1 MPETGVKGLLKF
13 IVHNP
18 DTREK
23 TSVCQLQEKVW
34 TKTNKKPLL
43 LCDYYSVIAWI
54 LSRADRLA
62 IQRKRLSPY
71 SLLFGG
77 NFKRYSRVIMKLVKS
92 LQRLGVQ
99 PVFFIDSPPGSNED
113 EMRAT
118 FYELKER
125 HLDQLEQN
133 HVIQQVCDGKRDIL
147 QVPWRLREAISVEV
161 EMLLR
166 AMAVPLFF
174 CNGDADHSIVHYSR
188 LHEEVCGVLS
198 TDTVFATI
206 PSIQLL
212 HLDFFDP
219 DNRLIVSAEDSLAD
233 PVVGP
238 DYWPTFSDEV
248 GDPLDIVCEVTS
260 AERLASVLGIGASQ
274 LIDLSILCGN
284 SYTRELNR
292 YMSTWALLGLA
303 DLTVETVAEWLSQET
318 VPLPSNAVIKSI
330 CTQVPAYRD
339 AITHSYK
346 VCQGADATSLGHR
359 QGHFR
364 PEGGSGAGRG
374 CSAVTGFAH
383 WRPVTVEA
391 TTLGHPCI
399 GDLTLPIRKVWYTL
413 LGLKRVTEYGRVGNK
428 TFAELVVVLGQACPG
443 NLGPLHFVQAMT
455 LRDRVSCLFF
465 LLTSGHHLLEK
476 GESLP
481 TVLSHSVVMGRTLKD
496 PISCQGVLVC
506 TCLLLMAE
514 LNSKGQ
520 PSPAIRISELEA
532 LIVVC
537 LLCCAGVPPCHTTV
551 LPNMRA
557 ITIASWFTSILEHAY
572 YTALLL
578 CLCCELPGP
587 SHCFYGLAYVPFH
600 IATVNQN
607 HSEFLTADLGPNVLE
622 ARRIFDHVINLPS
635 VLGLR
640 SFILNKSHQCE
651 LQHVLDIFAV
661 AVREVSEN
669 SAVLTPSEGLD
680 MAIPLEMGYEFD
692 GGALHLSPGEVG
704 EMSEEHAVDSSLARD
719 QNSSSESYYFET
731 LGGLHD
737 SEILSD
743 EEEEGTNTL
752 SAEVPL
758 EASRQEYSVQAE
770 KDEADASVCAS
781 PFAKKRSPVRLP
793 VVDHRENIM
802 ELIHKHRVVC
812 IQGETG
818 CGKSTKV
825 PQFILDD
832 ALSSTSP
839 KACKILVSQPR
850 RVAAMKLAERVAAE
864 RHEALG
870 KTVGFAVAGEKRRGS
885 DTAIVYCTTG
895 YLLQMLVHD
904 PFKIE
909 QYTHI
914 VLDEIHERNIDA
926 DFAMLVVRKLVSDMP
941 HVKVVLMS
949 ATMQVDL
956 VVRYFQEVFG
966 KQEVSAPYFVGMKLF
981 PVETFFVDDLGGL
994 AERRKNFW
1002 HISQGKAASLLKV
1015 LATVVLEANKQT
1027 LLLRCKPEVTSYM
1040 KNLCTEI
1047 IISQATLGESILVFL
1062 PGMADIITYFES
1074 LSEELRDR
1082 ELSEHFSLFMLH
1094 SQIPLQ
1100 EQRAA
1105 FAVPPADR
1113 VHLILATNIAE
1124 SSVTLPRLSLVINF
1138 GIYRQLEYNSKRHIT
1153 CLSHRWCSHASC
1165 SQRAG
1170 RVGRVCAGTAIHLV
1184 TRQFYDAVFP
1194 EYDLAAMATA
1204 PLSKLVLQAKQ
1215 IGVKVGVPSVTQL
1228 LSLAVEPPSL
1238 QQLEAA
1244 LQDLAH
1250 MGAIA
1255 SLPGTEI
1262 SEEAPITLLGY
1273 VSLSLPVELP
1283 LARLVFFGVLF
1294 GCACDAV
1301 VLAASLSLDQDVF
1314 TLPSRLVMEEKKY
1327 RASLVR
1333 SMKWREYYD
1342 GSTYSEPIAVYRM
1355 FRDFLQFKMDAGS
1368 KRGRSRC
1375 AHARLFSQNVAVRYD
1390 RLLQLESV
1398 VGDISSRMLGHL
1410 EKDTAAYGELSKLA
1424 SVAFSRTGGDDVNV
1438 MPTFCDD
1445 PDMLKFLLV
1454 ASFCHQSVFGV
1465 TECNS
1470 CFKKQRAHA
1479 VNLLNTVKEL
1489 GLDYMRTLAFKNLR
1503 NVTQLDL
1510 DTVARHILPQHH
1522 CQTLI
1527 ANKTGFIQ
1535 VSEGFDSN
1543 AKDELTCSVTT
1554 DLQYEDLDGV
1564 GDVRCDRGRN
1574 SFCGSDVVSSPIPSE
1589 LRLLW
1594 QYGERRVAWKARPD
1608 AAELT
1613 RPAHPCGVSWY
1624 RMNVEKEMVIPG
1636 SWRNIAGF
1644 VCELEPC
1651 ETPFFAVPFMLQG
1664 TCNGPTMV
1672 ARGFTVLPSLKHSA
1686 RVLRML
1692 VGFQPLSTGVDL
1704 FVDRAGRKVIG
1715 ARINSC
1721 LVMFEH
1727 HKLTP
1732 ADMLKIN
1739 VLRMLI
1745 SSVVSTVS
1753 SDEAIIPCNKAT
1765 SISWVMQ
1772 DLLNGVFDHCSV
1784 LQELSLTENVEPLE
1798 ETLEPA
1804 WEVASSKPS
1813 DTAGIPVA
1821 LVERCPSLKSFELY
1835 PTLACSLVQQ
1845 NVLKEACSLLLQSV
1859 GSGLDETPRGS
1870 SEPAVAHIQDPGV
1883 SFRLSPTAPPFT
1895 PIFASGNV
1903 AVHCAA
1909 PLHSVPA
1916 VASPT
1921 PSSSIQNLPALS
1933 HSNIERIPASPAS
1946 KLAIGSLPLSHFS
1959 FPPASPHFHHS
1970 PPPRPVTSH
1979 TSPLHT
1985 DPVPFPSR
1993 SHPFQV
1999 PLTTPTSPLLPCPAV
2014 GSEVDRAT
2022 LQRALELHIL
2032 HNYWSSQQQPR
2043 QPTPASPSLL
2053 KGNSPTSLTTS
2064 PVPNSHLEEVQAA
2077 MRLMAAVPVF
2087 ASISRLPPMSP
2098 LSNRSPLSARSQ
2110 VLNPSSVSPS
2120 ETMPIHP
2127 PQMTSLPQGL
2137 FFDPQVSKL
2146 KMQQRLRVGQ
2156 PVGDVSTGSAQQRQD
2171 LEPPDASPHF
2181 VPASP
2186 VWSGYQRSV
2195 QEVSTDSGPSVTSGD
2210 PYQTSMPSISP
2221 STSPS
2226 SGKPKAQLEE
2236 QRLVEFMVDYI
2247 ACRGNC
2253 VNFSQLC
2260 RDAYPSYK
2268 QKYSIMGDEMALT
2281 WHFFVRHPKI
2291 FALFGHPGYCL
2302 VQLLVKSSFEAPLGN
2317 KESPET
2323 GIINCSSRETDR
2335 PVKEEVRQMQKE
2347 HTDDDPVTQQ
2357 EHTDVPVTQQ
2367 EHTDDV
2373 LVTQQEHTD
2382 GVPVTQQEHADDV
2395 QTTQQEHADD
2405 VLVTQQEHDVPVT
2418 QQEHTDNVPVTQQE
2432 HTDGVLVTQ
2441 QEHTD
2446 GVPVTQQEHTDGV
2459 QVTQQEHTDDVP
2471 VTQQEHDVP
2480 VTQQEHDVL
2489 VTQQEHTDGVP
2500 VTQQEHDVPVTQQEH
2515 GVLVT
2520 QQEHTD
2526 DVPVTQQ
2533 EHTDGIPVTQQEHTD
2548 GVPVT
2553 QQEHTDGV
2561 PVTQQEHTDG
2571 VPVTQQEHD
2580 VPVTQQEHD
2589 VPVTQQEHTDVPV
2602 TQQEHTDDVP
2612 VTQQEHT
2619 DGVPVTQ
2626 QEHTDDVLVT
2636 QQEHTDDVQ
2645 LTQQEHADDVPVT
2658 QQEHADDVPVT
2669 QQEHTDDVP
2678 VTQQEHADDVQTTQQ
2693 EHTDDVPVTQQ
2704 EHTDDVPVTQQEHT
2718 DDVQLTQ
2725 QEHTDVP
2732 VTQQEHTD
2740 DVQLTQQEHTD
2751 VPVTQQEHTDDVPV
2765 TQINEIQI
2773 TQEENTGKEIQES
2786 QKEHI
2791 DEVQIT
2797 QEECT
2802 DKHTEDIL
2810 AKTDVKGVYSTA
2822 PDHGESNSKET
2833 EWPCLDTEMT
2843 REEEACKT
2851 DCQIHGID
2859 NRDIV
2864 MGSTY
2869 NQIELGGC
2877 ESKMENAQREFNLG
2891 QSQKPDTEIEN
2902 TILVQNVVS
2911 METFEFQDE
2920 SGVSE
2925 VDKTGCKAGYSLNCY
2940 SDSLGF
2946 VDFASLDSELPFIT
2960 QSSDLM
2966 ELQLL
2971 LQSISSASGHTLSL
2985 SSAQASTPD
2994 RAAVS
2999 DPGTCLPHIEL
3010 CQETT
3015 TDLCDHSLDTLTW
3028 GGDGLSEVCLSSWT
3042 NALSDVHGGPLASSD
3057 LLDMSLGEEW
3067 FDFSSFITSSDV
3079 GCSLSLPASL
3089 SSCLM
3094 QEPPLCTV
3102 DAAEDTKEVMSGTL
3116 QRGTECADFSG
3127 TTGEGVFDKDGLFM
3141 IDGSATEHCTGLTS
3155 EPLGCATSDPCES
3168 ICTGGEIVDGCAQ
3181 IAPQC
3186 DNTSAFTDTV
3196 EAETSSRVSLCT
3208 DQTQLTSSTSTYE
3221 DILFCSQSSGIS
3233 HSAQT
3238 VAHCGSL
3245 SQSDVVP
3252 TPSVSI
3258 LEQKGTFADTKWKL
3272 QKQEAEE
3279 RGASVSRVDQ
3289 LDDAPDVVELSA
3301 LPVCSEAVEGSPGKS
3316 VGVGKE
3322 KTMPFSVESHSAPR
3336 KPLVPYHLLDRQRRS
3351 LPGTECHKTSYF
3363 MDYLMFSGGGAYYNQ
3378 LAQVFREQ
3386 YIPTFRLKGGVQQ
3399 FLKFFRERSEYFVLY
3414 EVPGGHFIRLRTLSY
3429 APESTLSVEA
3439 RKCGFIAAACRTLAY
3454 EEKGLQVGKLKRRSD
3469 LMRRVKLLH
3478 VDMLQLL
3485 GSCPDF
3491 FTVSSSTDSGHCVG
3505 LTSKAASVQ
3514 KEFLPYYKRG
3524 SRSTPRDSSKTRR
3537 LMPTV
3542 EVTSLCVRRREAA
3555 LQPLAASSANCE
3567 KRSSESPVSCDEIG
3581 KGIVEESCNKS
3592 SGVPMDAKRPK
3603 ARSMLKWAI
3612 CNDMLQKDR
3621 DGKRSV
3627 ETSVP
3632 NFTAECDHVACK
3644 DGEKKPKERSTKKV
3658 KFQIFSDN

>member
-238 DYWPTFSDEV
+238 DHWPTFSDEV

-260 AERLASVLGIGASQ
+260 AERLARVLGIGASQ

-692 GGALHLSPGEVG
+692 GGATSFVPRGSG
-704 EMSEEHAVDSSLARD
+704 RD
-719 QNSSSESYYFET
+719 NSSSESYYFET

-770 KDEADASVCAS
+770 KDEADAGVCAS

-956 VVRYFQEVFG
+956 VVRY
-966 KQEVSAPYFVGMKLF
+966 F

-1375 AHARLFSQNVAVRYD
+1375 THARLFSQNVAVRYD

-1554 DLQYEDLDGV
+1554 DLQYEDLGGV
-1564 GDVRCDRGRN
+1564 GDVGCDRGRN

-1613 RPAHPCGVSWY
+1613 RPAHPCSVSWY

-1859 GSGLDETPRGS
+1859 SSGLDETPRGS

-1895 PIFASGNV
+1895 PIFASGNI

-1921 PSSSIQNLPALS
+1921 PSSSIQNLPGLS
-1933 HSNIERIPASPAS
+1933 HSNNERIPASPAS
-1946 KLAIGSLPLSHFS
+1946 KLAIGSSPLSHFS

-2032 HNYWSSQQQPR
+2032 QNYWSSQQQPR

-2335 PVKEEVRQMQKE
+2335 PVKEE
-2347 HTDDDPVTQQ
+2347 Q
-2357 EHTDVPVTQQ
+2357 EHTD
-2367 EHTDDV
+2367 
-2373 LVTQQEHTD
+2373 
-2382 GVPVTQQEHADDV
+2382 
-2395 QTTQQEHADD
+2395 
-2405 VLVTQQEHDVPVT
+2405 
-2418 QQEHTDNVPVTQQE
+2418 
-2432 HTDGVLVTQ
+2432 
-2441 QEHTD
+2441 
-2446 GVPVTQQEHTDGV
+2446 
-2459 QVTQQEHTDDVP
+2459 
-2471 VTQQEHDVP
+2471 
-2480 VTQQEHDVL
+2480 
-2489 VTQQEHTDGVP
+2489 
-2500 VTQQEHDVPVTQQEH
+2500 
-2515 GVLVT
+2515 
-2520 QQEHTD
+2520 
-2526 DVPVTQQ
+2526 
-2533 EHTDGIPVTQQEHTD
+2533 
-2548 GVPVT
+2548 
-2553 QQEHTDGV
+2553 
-2561 PVTQQEHTDG
+2561 
-2571 VPVTQQEHD
+2571 
-2580 VPVTQQEHD
+2580 
-2589 VPVTQQEHTDVPV
+2589 DVPV

-2619 DGVPVTQ
+2619 D
-2626 QEHTDDVLVT
+2626 
-2636 QQEHTDDVQ
+2636 
-2645 LTQQEHADDVPVT
+2645 DVPV
-2658 QQEHADDVPVT
+2658 
-2669 QQEHTDDVP
+2669 
-2678 VTQQEHADDVQTTQQ
+2678 TQQ

-2718 DDVQLTQ
+2718 DDVQVTQ
-2725 QEHTDVP
+2725 QEHTDDVP

-2740 DVQLTQQEHTD
+2740 DVQVTQQEHTDDVPVTQQEHTDDVQATQQEHTDD

-2765 TQINEIQI
+2765 TQQEHTDDVQVTQQEHTDGVPVTQQEHDDPVTQQEHDVPVTQQEHDVLVTQQEHDVPVTQQEHDVPVTQQEHDVLVAQQEHNVSQEHDDPVTQQEHDVPVTQQEHDVPVTQQEHDVPVTQQEHDVPVTQQEHDVPVTQQNMGPVTAEHTDDVPI

-2786 QKEHI
+2786 HKEHI

-2810 AKTDVKGVYSTA
+2810 TKTDVKGVYSTA

-2833 EWPCLDTEMT
+2833 EWPCLDTE
-2843 REEEACKT
+2843 
-2851 DCQIHGID
+2851 
-2859 NRDIV
+2859 
-2864 MGSTY
+2864 
-2869 NQIELGGC
+2869 
-2877 ESKMENAQREFNLG
+2877 
-2891 QSQKPDTEIEN
+2891 
-2902 TILVQNVVS
+2902 
-2911 METFEFQDE
+2911 DE

-3015 TDLCDHSLDTLTW
+3015 TDLCDHSFDTLTW
-3028 GGDGLSEVCLSSWT
+3028 GGDGLSEVYLSSWT
-3042 NALSDVHGGPLASSD
+3042 NALSDVHGGPLASSN

-3094 QEPPLCTV
+3094 QEPPLCAV

-3116 QRGTECADFSG
+3116 QRGADCSG

-3141 IDGSATEHCTGLTS
+3141 IDGSATDLCTGLTS

-3168 ICTGGEIVDGCAQ
+3168 ICTGGEIVDGCAK

-3208 DQTQLTSSTSTYE
+3208 DQTQLTSSTSTYG
-3221 DILFCSQSSGIS
+3221 DVLFCSQSSGIS

-3245 SQSDVVP
+3245 SQSNVVP

-3272 QKQEAEE
+3272 QKQETEE

-3399 FLKFFRERSEYFVLY
+3399 FLKFFRERNEYFILY

-3555 LQPLAASSANCE
+3555 LQPLTASSANCE